1 MIPTVDTFQFKEEFY
16 TNSSPMLFL
25 CNVTYVYYVKYIQ
38 QPKEFDQLVY
48 ELLCSKLCRYYGI
61 PSPDVALVNAVEGS
75 FDPLQLKRNKQY
87 FKPGVVAFGS
97 KLIEN
102 TDPLNKI
109 DAISS
114 KHQFKRM
121 QNPLDLV
128 KIGMFD
134 LHTDNRDRWEENYNL
149 LIQRDILT
157 DIYAIDHTECFCGTA
172 NIGRFN
178 PDIPF
183 NLSMSIF
190 CSAYFKQM
198 IKYASIIEL
207 NLAIDEY
214 VYLSRTFKP
223 IQDIIDEV
231 FTFIPDSWQTS
242 AGLKQRIE
250 AFLSHHNRLSV
261 IEKEVKDLMLYYKR
275 EN

>member
-1 MIPTVDTFQFKEEFY
+1 MIPTVDTFRFKEEFY
-16 TNSSPMLFL
+16 TNSNPMLFL
-25 CNVTYVYYVKYIQ
+25 CNVTDVYYVKYIQ

-48 ELLCSKLCRYYGI
+48 ELLCAKLCRHYGI

-75 FDPLQLKRNKQY
+75 FDPMLLNKNRQY

-97 KLIEN
+97 KLIEH
-102 TDPLNKI
+102 TDPLNKM

-114 KHQFKRM
+114 KPQFKRL

-149 LIQRDILT
+149 LIQRDKRT
-157 DIYAIDHTECFCGTA
+157 HFYAIDHTECFCGTA
-172 NIGRFN
+172 NLGRFN
-178 PDIPF
+178 PGIHF
-183 NLSMSIF
+183 NLNMNIF
-190 CSAYFKQM
+190 RSPYFLQM
-198 IKYASIIEL
+198 IKYVSIKEVL
-207 NLAIDEY
+207 DTMDEY
-214 VYLSRTFKP
+214 IYLSHPFKP
-223 IQDIIDEV
+223 IQGIIDEV
-231 FTFIPDSWQTS
+231 FAYIPDSWQTS

-261 IEKEVKDLMLYYKR
+261 IQEEVKNLMLYYKR